1 MGEKN
6 KGSHSQPTEDRSIVS
21 GGAFTRMC
29 YDLNGTEEDIKNCIV
44 EMFQFLL
51 DGNRLSGPAD
61 ISILDKT
68 TVIPTEFGDIVID
81 KQEHPLNKD
90 FEPSYYFTVPLRFF
104 LKRTPKGGK
113 DYESLVSGLK
123 KLRETSMVF
132 STKDSRKVYTVI
144 SGVIDMPEVISYR
157 NRGEFGKNSVVSF
170 VIKKSILQVIFD
182 FSQGFS
188 KFMIQEC
195 RKLTGIYAKRMYEIL
210 CNRDAGTIFS
220 IRLGT
225 FKAMFRIE
233 NKYRNIADFK
243 RFVFNP
249 MINEIN
255 SKTSLTIKT
264 EIVPSADNED
274 KVLNFTVVRKGTGLI
289 GNELAHQHPVYPRR
303 EVLDFL
309 KSTVMMKPKEV
320 KANMELLS
328 SLDSVPNVLEVLED
342 RWYKC
347 LSRIGD
353 DGWTASEKEDIRCRR
368 IGYMINAM
376 RGLLSDRK

>member
-1 MGEKN
+1 MREKN
-6 KGSHSQPTEDRSIVS
+6 KDSHSQTTEDRSIVS
-21 GGAFTRMC
+21 GGAFTRMY
-29 YDLNGTEEDIKNCIV
+29 YDLNGTEEDIKNRVV
-44 EMFQFLL
+44 EIFRLL
-51 DGNRLSGPAD
+51 LEGNRLSGPAD
-61 ISILDKT
+61 ISILDET

-81 KQEHPLNKD
+81 KQEHPFSKD

-113 DYESLVSGLK
+113 DYENLISGLK
-123 KLRETSMVF
+123 RLRETSMVF
-132 STKDSRKVYTVI
+132 STKDMRKSHTVI
-144 SGVIDMPEVISYR
+144 SGVIDMLEIISYR
-157 NRGEFGKNSVVSF
+157 NCGQFGKSSSVSF
-170 VIKKSILQVIFD
+170 AIKKSVLQVIFD

-195 RKLTGIYAKRMYEIL
+195 RKLTGIYSKRIYEIL
-210 CNRDAGTIFS
+210 CNRDRGSVFS
-220 IRLGT
+220 IRLSA
-225 FKAMFRIE
+225 FKKMFRIE
-233 NKYRNIADFK
+233 NKYKNIADFK

-249 MINEIN
+249 LIEDINK
-255 SKTSLTIKT
+255 KTSLTIKGD
-264 EIVPSADNED
+264 IVRAIEKGD
-274 KVLNFTVVRKGTGLI
+274 KVLVFTILRKGTGLI

-309 KSTVMMKPKEV
+309 KNTVMMKPKEV

-376 RGLLSDRK
+376 RGLLSDRR